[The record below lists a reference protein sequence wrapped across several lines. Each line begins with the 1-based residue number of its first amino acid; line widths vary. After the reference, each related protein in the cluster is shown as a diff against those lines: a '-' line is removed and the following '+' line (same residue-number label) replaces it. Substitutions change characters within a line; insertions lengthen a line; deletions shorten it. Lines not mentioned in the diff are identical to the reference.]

1 MTDLD
6 VVAMI
11 TAKPGS
17 EQIVHGALAALV
29 EPTLAEDG
37 CLSYQLFTSTVDPV
51 TFVTIERWRSQAD
64 LDQHMQT
71 PHIRQALAVA
81 GEHFGTAPAIHPLQ
95 PSSTA

>member
-6 VVAMI
+6 VVAVI

-17 EQIVHGALAALV
+17 EQIVYGALAALV

-37 CLSYQLFTSTVDPV
+37 CVSYQLFTSAADAA
-51 TFVTIERWRSQAD
+51 TFVTIEKWRSQAD

-71 PHIRQALAVA
+71 PHIQRALAVA
-81 GEHFGTAPAIHPLQ
+81 GDHFGAAPSIHPLQ
-95 PSSTA
+95 PSSAA